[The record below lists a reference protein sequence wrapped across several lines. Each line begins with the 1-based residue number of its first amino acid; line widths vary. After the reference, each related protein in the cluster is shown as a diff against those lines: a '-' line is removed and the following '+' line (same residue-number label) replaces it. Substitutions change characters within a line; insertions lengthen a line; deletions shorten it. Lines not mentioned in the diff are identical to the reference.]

1 MSTAPS
7 YPRPHHEVEVEDVVP
22 TRGNGS
28 ARSTLQVLVSQ
39 THLQKTNDVVEISLR
54 WGIFNN
60 SLLSQVVIYEIR
72 FLEGGDRECRTA
84 GVNRKTIY
92 YSTI

>member
-22 TRGNGS
+22 TRGHRS

-39 THLQKTNDVVEISLR
+39 THLQKTNEVVETILK
-54 WGIFNN
+54 WGIFYN
-60 SLLSQVVIYEIR
+60 SRGQLSLVVIYEIR
-72 FLEGGDRECRTA
+72 FLEGGD
-84 GVNRKTIY
+84 
-92 YSTI
+92 